1 MRACQGLLYWMQ
13 TSHSWSNAFNGYH
26 MCPFN
31 IVHWTKACIN
41 SSMND
46 VPCYWML
53 VLDYDR
59 ASTTT
64 PHATSKFRSS
74 QPQILCKPT
83 TSILRSTWTTQ
94 SSSTTLTRRRRT
106 GSQRRNGPPVL
117 IRTKQ
122 HKTVSYIYKPRR
134 NCNKVRSALPLF
146 NSCLSPF
153 TKKQRVG
160 WGAIL
165 TYSSDFKSVCLSTT
179 VIKNIISYL
188 YVALDGCY
196 HRNPKASKRCAPQRP
211 WHHVLT
217 SAHRSIDGIDRRDRS
232 RSVTQVTHD
241 IRSIALHR
249 NVCSIPVLQSTPMK
263 HL

>member
-1 MRACQGLLYWMQ
+1 
-13 TSHSWSNAFNGYH
+13 

-31 IVHWTKACIN
+31 IINWTETCIN

-46 VPCYWML
+46 VPCHRML
-53 VLDYDR
+53 ILDYDR

-94 SSSTTLTRRRRT
+94 SSSATPTRRRRT
-106 GSQRRNGPPVL
+106 GAQRRNGEPVL

-122 HKTVSYIYKPRR
+122 HKIVSYIYKPRR

-153 TKKQRVG
+153 TKTQRVG
-160 WGAIL
+160 SSAIL
-165 TYSSDFKSVCLSTT
+165 TYSSDFKSVCSSTIM
-179 VIKNIISYL
+179 IKNNFSYL
-188 YVALDGCY
+188 NVALDGCS
-196 HRNPKASKRCAPQRP
+196 HRNPKES
-211 WHHVLT
+211 LY
-217 SAHRSIDGIDRRDRS
+217 
-232 RSVTQVTHD
+232 
-241 IRSIALHR
+241 
-249 NVCSIPVLQSTPMK
+249 
-263 HL
+263 